1 MLSKSRFVSFSVAVA
16 LAVSVLS
23 PASAALAESRSGL
36 REDAAAAAL
45 DVLYKSQS
53 SAKLLAEKAK
63 AILVFPHIYK
73 AGFVVGAS
81 YGHGVLY
88 RGGKVSGYYNSVSGS
103 YGLLAGA

>member
-36 REDAAAAAL
+36 REDAAAAL